1 MIKLCALHRLIRC
14 AVAEPCVQFTA
25 ASPLHATLLVMVQKL
40 LGSIT
45 AGASPTVFSTV
56 FTSGGAEALAH
67 NASAAF
73 HALQRARLMRR
84 LPPSLP
90 LQAYSGATL
99 GVMLAGRLL
108 LADGGTAQAVQ
119 DRQAVLG
126 FVCRQPAFN
135 DVAAVYALDALYF
148 ATACTRATSGAV
160 SSSSSDSALSD
171 VDDAALLQLT
181 RITEKIIQAFG
192 LNARYQINLHGFT
205 LWCLTEYI
213 GFACRHGS
221 DSDFELCDVSLQL
234 APRDDDEVAPTG
246 TPSFWQVAGL
256 CAKLVDSSSN
266 QGSQPASL
274 TATRVRHACTEMA
287 EACDAL
293 FYLCQRVAQVKAL
306 LTSHLEQTARLSF
319 PRGQPSAETAW
330 DSRRSGKRGARAVDG
345 ENRVPQLD
353 ADQSQQLLFTWSSAA
368 ADAFV
373 GDFVL
378 PASLT
383 VEQALT

>member
-1 MIKLCALHRLIRC
+1 MMKLCALHRLIRC

-25 ASPLHATLLVMVQKL
+25 ASPLHATLLIMVQKL

-45 AGASPTVFSTV
+45 AGAAPTVFSTV

-73 HALQRARLMRR
+73 QALQRARLMRR
-84 LPPSLP
+84 LPASLP

-108 LADGGTAQAVQ
+108 LADGGTAQAAQ

-160 SSSSSDSALSD
+160 SSSSSGSALTV
-171 VDDAALLQLT
+171 VDDAALVQLT
-181 RITEKIIQAFG
+181 RITDKIIQGFG
-192 LNARYQINLHGFT
+192 LNARYHINLQGFM
-205 LWCLTEYI
+205 LRWLTEYI
-213 GFACRHGS
+213 GFACRGGS
-221 DSDFELCDVSLQL
+221 DSEFELCDVSLQL
-234 APRDDDEVAPTG
+234 ASREVNETAPT
-246 TPSFWQVAGL
+246 TPFFWLGAGL
-256 CAKLVDSSSN
+256 CAKLVDSTAT
-266 QGSQPASL
+266 QGTQPATL
-274 TATRVRHACTEMA
+274 TATRVRHSCTEMA

-293 FYLCQRVAQVKAL
+293 FYLCQRVAQVKTL
-306 LTSHLEQTARLSF
+306 LTSQLEQTARLSF
-319 PRGQPSAETAW
+319 PRGQPTAETAW
-330 DSRRSGKRGARAVDG
+330 DNRSSGKRGARAVNG
-345 ENRVPQLD
+345 ESRSPQLD